1 MATDTSQSAT
11 PDDRSLESAI
21 TPWTSANNTRRKFV
35 DVQIDEGQ
43 VQPQVRSDLG
53 PHTELWRLLFR
64 ALASSDSD
72 PTILR
77 TIAITRWEGDGT
89 HGVVLAK
96 HAIGT
101 IK

>member
-1 MATDTSQSAT
+1 MDA
-11 PDDRSLESAI
+11 R
-21 TPWTSANNTRRKFV
+21 
-35 DVQIDEGQ
+35 IDEDQ
-43 VQPQVRSDLG
+43 AQSQERSDLG

-64 ALASSDSD
+64 TLASSDSD

-77 TIAITRWEGDGT
+77 TIAVTRWDGDGT

-101 IK
+101 IKQKANEGGDTVVHRVVSISRKSSARPCS

>member
-1 MATDTSQSAT
+1 M
-11 PDDRSLESAI
+11 
-21 TPWTSANNTRRKFV
+21 

-43 VQPQVRSDLG
+43 VHPQERSDLG

-64 ALASSDSD
+64 ALASFDSD

-101 IK
+101 IKQKANEGGDTVVHRVVSISRKSSARPCS